1 MGALQLV
8 QHVCFSRES
17 RVLPVNLV
25 CGSDPRR
32 SIFSFKDPRL
42 EWQHP
47 HLSDSI
53 PVELRTIRYEHCESC
68 DGSVADTKL
77 TTTTIV

>member
-17 RVLPVNLV
+17 QVVPVNLV
-25 CGSDPRR
+25 CGPDYRP

-42 EWQHP
+42 EWQYP
-47 HLSDSI
+47 YLSDSI
-53 PVELRTIRYEHCESC
+53 PVELCTIRYEYCESC
-68 DGSVADTKL
+68 DGSVTDTKL
-77 TTTTIV
+77 TITIV